1 VGITEIPP
9 VLSVFLYTNAIRECG
24 LDECGLD
31 ECGLA
36 AAGVIAENIHTGG

>member
-24 LDECGLD
+24 LDECGL
-31 ECGLA
+31 A